1 MTTKELITNLR
12 LKGHT
17 VAARKRSD
25 GGWLITKIDRTTY
38 SGAKGNQKA
47 RELLGES
54 LSQKKL
60 SQYRYNVQEYI
71 RGKKKQRTLEEKIKG
86 ALRKVQRVWRK
97 NKVQGRITSLS
108 VKRHVREFGEME
120 AYEYLKRMTRYGQGY
135 AYEKNVEYLAQYI
148 DDAAESISEDHVK
161 EQAKTCASIVRAYTS
176 NFQDKWIPEIYAAW
190 YKVVEHGGDSMIAMW
205 AINFTSE
212 IMKG

>member
-1 MTTKELITNLR
+1 MTTKELVNNLR
-12 LKGHT
+12 LRGHKVT
-17 VAARKRSD
+17 ARKRSD
-25 GGWLITKIDRTTY
+25 GGWLITKIDRTSY

-97 NKVQGRITSLS
+97 NKVQGRITSMS
-108 VKRHVREFGEME
+108 VKRHIREFGMKE
-120 AYEYLKRMTRYGQGY
+120 AYEYLQRMTRYGQGY

-148 DDAAESISEDHVK
+148 DDAAESISDEHIK
-161 EQAKTCASIVRAYTS
+161 EQAKTAASIVRAYTDH
-176 NFQDKWIPEIYAAW
+176 FRDQWIPKIYAAW
-190 YKVVEHGGDSMIAMW
+190 YKVVEHHGDSMIALW
-205 AINFTSE
+205 AINFTYE
-212 IMKG
+212 TMNG

>member
-1 MTTKELITNLR
+1 MTTQELITALR
-12 LKGHT
+12 LQGHK
-17 VAARKRSD
+17 VSARKRTD

-54 LSQKKL
+54 LSEKKL

-71 RGKKKQRTLEEKIKG
+71 RGKKKQRTLEDDIKKQ
-86 ALRKVQRVWRK
+86 LRKVQKVWRK
-97 NKVQGRITSLS
+97 NKVKGRITARN
-108 VKRHVREFGEME
+108 VKRHIKEFGRME
-120 AYEYLKRMTRYGQGY
+120 ALEYLKRQTRYGQGY

-148 DDAAESISEDHVK
+148 DDIAQSIQDEK
-161 EQAKTCASIVRAYTS
+161 AKSQTLTCASIIRAYVS
-176 NFQDKWIPEIYAAW
+176 SFKESWIEMIYSLW
-190 YKVVEHGGDSMIAMW
+190 YEVRNSGFDTAVVED
-205 AINFTSE
+205 AIRRTYE

>member
-1 MTTKELITNLR
+1 MTTKELINNLR
-12 LKGHT
+12 LRGHT
-17 VAARKRSD
+17 VTARKRTD
-25 GGWLITKIDRTTY
+25 GGWLITKIDRTSY

-71 RGKKKQRTLEEKIKG
+71 RGKKKQRTLEDKIKS
-86 ALRKVQRVWRK
+86 ALRKVQKVWRK
-97 NKVQGRITSLS
+97 NKVQGRITAMS
-108 VKRHVREFGEME
+108 VKRHVREFGMEE
-120 AYEYLKRMTRYGQGY
+120 AYNYLGRMARYGQGY

-148 DDAAESISEDHVK
+148 EDAAESISDEHVK
-161 EQAKTCASIVRAYTS
+161 EQAKTAASIVRAYIS
-176 NFQDKWIPEIYAAW
+176 NFKDQWIPEIYAAW
-190 YKVVEHGGDSMIAMW
+190 YKVVEHHGDSMIAMW
-205 AINFTSE
+205 AINFTYE